1 MAKHKISEIAKNFGV
16 STTAVYKHLKRVWNR
31 LEGHTTKEGKTT
43 FLDDEGF
50 EILREA
56 YESARTATQVI
67 TVPAKPEEQN
77 HRLEGIEKVMV
88 VMAEEIKNLRAE
100 VSRLNLRLAPPIEP
114 TRPAIAWQPEKPKNP
129 LEGLAWYQRAWV
141 QVFEPWRMRRY
152 AS

>member
-1 MAKHKISEIAKNFGV
+1 MSKHKISEIAKTFGV

-43 FLDDEGF
+43 LLDDEGL
-50 EILREA
+50 EILRGAFET
-56 YESARTATQVI
+56 ARTATQVI
-67 TVPAKPEEQN
+67 TVTAKPEEPN

-88 VMAEEIKNLRAE
+88 LMAEEIKNLRAE
-100 VSRLNLRLAPPIEP
+100 VSRLNLRLAPPAETP
-114 TRPAIAWQPEKPKNP
+114 KAVLVWEPEKTKDP

-141 QVFEPWRMRRY
+141 QMFEPWKMRRY